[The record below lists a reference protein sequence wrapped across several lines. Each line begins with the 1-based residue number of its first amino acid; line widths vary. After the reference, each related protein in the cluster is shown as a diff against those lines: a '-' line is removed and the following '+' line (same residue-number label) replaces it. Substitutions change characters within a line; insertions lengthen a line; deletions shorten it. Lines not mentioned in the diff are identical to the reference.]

1 MKYLLLLLHIA
12 VRHTLGKFC
21 LSSPLFYFIV
31 RARSGSVSLCTWAH
45 SPRSKTAKTQAKN
58 THSLGLGWTPL
69 FLVSLLFSLL
79 LLLLLFF
86 SFFFFYYNM
95 YNTSSRE
102 NPRESNRKE
111 QFRSHGVFAPFQG
124 SSSSCYTRILPSQRQ
139 SVNNIVANCILGI
152 GKS

>member
-1 MKYLLLLLHIA
+1 MKYLLLLLHTA
-12 VRHTLGKFC
+12 VRHTLGKFY

-79 LLLLLFF
+79 LLLLFFLFF
-86 SFFFFYYNM
+86 S
-95 YNTSSRE
+95 TTTCTIQSLVK
-102 NPRESNRKE
+102 NPRESNRKD

>member
-1 MKYLLLLLHIA
+1 MKYLLLLLHTA
-12 VRHTLGKFC
+12 VHHTLGKFY

-79 LLLLLFF
+79 LLLLLY
-86 SFFFFYYNM
+86 FFFFFS
-95 YNTSSRE
+95 TTTCTIQALVKTRE
-102 NPRESNRKE
+102 NQTERNNFVPTEFSPHSKGLLPPATPEYCHLNGKV
-111 QFRSHGVFAPFQG
+111 STILSLIVF
-124 SSSSCYTRILPSQRQ
+124 
-139 SVNNIVANCILGI
+139 
-152 GKS
+152 

>member
-1 MKYLLLLLHIA
+1 MKYLLLLLHTA
-12 VRHTLGKFC
+12 VRHTLGKFY
-21 LSSPLFYFIV
+21 LSSLLFYFIV

-86 SFFFFYYNM
+86 SFFFFFFLFFS
-95 YNTSSRE
+95 TTTCTIQALVKTRE
-102 NPRESNRKE
+102 NQTERTNFVPTEFSPHSK
-111 QFRSHGVFAPFQG
+111 GL
-124 SSSSCYTRILPSQRQ
+124 LPPHQ
-139 SVNNIVANCILGI
+139 NIAISMAKCQQYCR
-152 GKS
+152 

>member
-1 MKYLLLLLHIA
+1 MKYLLLLLHTA
-12 VRHTLGKFC
+12 VRHTLGKFY

-69 FLVSLLFSLL
+69 FLVSLLFSLR
-79 LLLLLFF
+79 LLLLFF
-86 SFFFFYYNM
+86 LFFS
-95 YNTSSRE
+95 TTTCTIQSLVK
-102 NPRESNRKE
+102 NPRESNRKD

-124 SSSSCYTRILPSQRQ
+124 SSSSTPEYCHLNGKVSTILSL
-139 SVNNIVANCILGI
+139 IVF
-152 GKS
+152 

>member
-1 MKYLLLLLHIA
+1 MKYLLLLLHTA
-12 VRHTLGKFC
+12 VRHTLGKFY
-21 LSSPLFYFIV
+21 LSNPLFYFIV

-79 LLLLLFF
+79 LLLLFI
-86 SFFFFYYNM
+86 FFYYNM

-102 NPRESNRKE
+102 NPRESNRKD
-111 QFRSHGVFAPFQG
+111 QFRSHGVFAPFHG

-139 SVNNIVANCILGI
+139 SVNNIVADCILGI

>member
-1 MKYLLLLLHIA
+1 MKYLLLLLHTA
-12 VRHTLGKFC
+12 VRHTLGKFY
-21 LSSPLFYFIV
+21 LSNPLFYFIV

-79 LLLLLFF
+79 LLLLFI
-86 SFFFFYYNM
+86 FFYYNM

-102 NPRESNRKE
+102 NPRESNRKD
-111 QFRSHGVFAPFQG
+111 QFRSHGVFAPFHG

-139 SVNNIVANCILGI
+139 CQQYCR
-152 GKS
+152 

>member
-1 MKYLLLLLHIA
+1 MKYLLLLLHTA
-12 VRHTLGKFC
+12 VHHTLGKFY

-79 LLLLLFF
+79 LLLLFFLFF
-86 SFFFFYYNM
+86 S
-95 YNTSSRE
+95 TTTCTIQSLVK
-102 NPRESNRKE
+102 NPRESNRKD

>member
-1 MKYLLLLLHIA
+1 MKYLLLLLHTA
-12 VRHTLGKFC
+12 VRHTLGKFY
-21 LSSPLFYFIV
+21 LSSLLFYFIV

-45 SPRSKTAKTQAKN
+45 SPRSKTAETQAKN
-58 THSLGLGWTPL
+58 THSLGFGWTPL

-79 LLLLLFF
+79 LLLLFF
-86 SFFFFYYNM
+86 SFFFYYNM
-95 YNTSSRE
+95 YNTISRE
-102 NPRESNRKE
+102 NPRESNRKD

>member
-1 MKYLLLLLHIA
+1 MKYLLLLLHTA
-12 VRHTLGKFC
+12 VRHTLGKLY

-79 LLLLLFF
+79 LLLLFFFLFF
-86 SFFFFYYNM
+86 S
-95 YNTSSRE
+95 TTTCTIQSLVKTRE
-102 NPRESNRKE
+102 NQTERTNFVPTEFSPHSKGLLPPATPEYCHLNGKV
-111 QFRSHGVFAPFQG
+111 STILSLIVF
-124 SSSSCYTRILPSQRQ
+124 
-139 SVNNIVANCILGI
+139 
-152 GKS
+152 

>member
-1 MKYLLLLLHIA
+1 MKYLLLLLHTA
-12 VRHTLGKFC
+12 VRHTLGKFY

-79 LLLLLFF
+79 LLLLLY
-86 SFFFFYYNM
+86 FFFFFS
-95 YNTSSRE
+95 TTTCTIQALVKTRE
-102 NPRESNRKE
+102 NQTERNNFVPTEFSPHSKGLLPPATPEYCHLNGKV
-111 QFRSHGVFAPFQG
+111 STILSLIVF
-124 SSSSCYTRILPSQRQ
+124 
-139 SVNNIVANCILGI
+139 
-152 GKS
+152 

>member
-1 MKYLLLLLHIA
+1 MKYLLLLLHTA
-12 VRHTLGKFC
+12 VRHTLGKFY
-21 LSSPLFYFIV
+21 LSNPLFYFIV

-79 LLLLLFF
+79 LLLLFI
-86 SFFFFYYNM
+86 FFYYNM

-102 NPRESNRKE
+102 NPRESNRKD
-111 QFRSHGVFAPFQG
+111 QFCSHGVFAPFQG

-139 SVNNIVANCILGI
+139 SVNNIADCILGI

>member
-1 MKYLLLLLHIA
+1 MKYLLLLLHTA
-12 VRHTLGKFC
+12 VRHTLGKFY

-79 LLLLLFF
+79 LLLLFFFLFF
-86 SFFFFYYNM
+86 S
-95 YNTSSRE
+95 TTTCTIQSLVKTRE
-102 NPRESNRKE
+102 NQTERTNFVPTEFSPHSKGLPPPATPEYCHLNGKV
-111 QFRSHGVFAPFQG
+111 STILSLIVF
-124 SSSSCYTRILPSQRQ
+124 
-139 SVNNIVANCILGI
+139 
-152 GKS
+152 

>member
-1 MKYLLLLLHIA
+1 MKYLLLLLHTA
-12 VRHTLGKFC
+12 VRHTLGKFY

-45 SPRSKTAKTQAKN
+45 SPRSKTAETQAKN
-58 THSLGLGWTPL
+58 THSLGFGWTPL
-69 FLVSLLFSLL
+69 FLVSLLFLYFFFFF
-79 LLLLLFF
+79 FF
-86 SFFFFYYNM
+86 SFFFYYNM

-102 NPRESNRKE
+102 NPRESNRKD
-111 QFRSHGVFAPFQG
+111 QFRSHGVFVSFQG

>member
-1 MKYLLLLLHIA
+1 MKYLLLLLPTA
-12 VRHTLGKFC
+12 VRHTLGKFY

-79 LLLLLFF
+79 LLLLFFLFF
-86 SFFFFYYNM
+86 S
-95 YNTSSRE
+95 TTTCTIQSLVK
-102 NPRESNRKE
+102 NPRESNRKD

>member
-1 MKYLLLLLHIA
+1 MKYLLLLLHTA
-12 VRHTLGKFC
+12 VRHTLGKFY

-79 LLLLLFF
+79 LLL
-86 SFFFFYYNM
+86 FFFFFS
-95 YNTSSRE
+95 TTTCTIQSLVKTRE
-102 NPRESNRKE
+102 NQTERTNFVPTEFSPHSKGLLPPATPEYCHLNGKV
-111 QFRSHGVFAPFQG
+111 STILSLIVF
-124 SSSSCYTRILPSQRQ
+124 
-139 SVNNIVANCILGI
+139 
-152 GKS
+152 

>member
-1 MKYLLLLLHIA
+1 MKYLLLLLHTA
-12 VRHTLGKFC
+12 VRHTFRKFY

-79 LLLLLFF
+79 LLLFFFLFF
-86 SFFFFYYNM
+86 S
-95 YNTSSRE
+95 TTTCTIQSLVKTRE
-102 NPRESNRKE
+102 NQTERTNFVPTEFSPHSKGLLPPATPEYCHLNGKV
-111 QFRSHGVFAPFQG
+111 STILSLIVF
-124 SSSSCYTRILPSQRQ
+124 
-139 SVNNIVANCILGI
+139 
-152 GKS
+152 

>member
-1 MKYLLLLLHIA
+1 MKYLLLLLHTA
-12 VRHTLGKFC
+12 VRHTLGKFY

-79 LLLLLFF
+79 LLL
-86 SFFFFYYNM
+86 FFFFFLLQHVQYNL
-95 YNTSSRE
+95 SRKPE
-102 NPRESNRKE
+102 RIKPKGPILFPRS
-111 QFRSHGVFAPFQG
+111 FRPIPRVFFLLLHQ
-124 SSSSCYTRILPSQRQ
+124 
-139 SVNNIVANCILGI
+139 NIAISTAKCQQYC
-152 GKS
+152 

>member
-1 MKYLLLLLHIA
+1 MKYLLLLLHTA
-12 VRHTLGKFC
+12 VRHTLGKFY
-21 LSSPLFYFIV
+21 LSSPLFYFIA

-45 SPRSKTAKTQAKN
+45 SPRSKTAETQAKN
-58 THSLGLGWTPL
+58 THSLGFGWTPL
-69 FLVSLLFSLL
+69 FLVSLLFLYFFFFF
-79 LLLLLFF
+79 FF
-86 SFFFFYYNM
+86 SFFFYYNM
-95 YNTSSRE
+95 YNTSFRE
-102 NPRESNRKE
+102 NPRESNRKD